1 MERIHKRRFQMARK
15 KQSRKLRKLR
25 RTLIFLI
32 VLIIIFIVLSFITP
46 TRSELEGGGGAGA
59 AATIEGLELPA
70 PIEGEQIISH
80 TGYTLSYSEEHELP
94 SYVAYELTR
103 PEVLGSGEREDS
115 FREDKAV
122 RTGSA
127 ELSDYR
133 SSGYDRGHMAPAADF
148 KWSEEAM
155 SDTFFLSNMA
165 PQDPSFNRGIWADL
179 EAVVR
184 TMAYDNG
191 SVYVVTGPVLTD
203 GPYKTIGKNEVSVP
217 KRFYKVVL
225 DYTEPEIK
233 AIGFVLPNEGSD
245 RSLQSYA
252 VSVDEVER
260 ITGLDFY
267 PRLPDDEE
275 ERIEE
280 ECDPSLWSFN
290 AFVPTGESA
299 DVEYVAPSGSIA
311 DDVLSLILSL
321 FVDLKTEVFDLL
333 GLSGIAEALGII

>member
-1 MERIHKRRFQMARK
+1 MERIYKRRIQMARK
-15 KQSRKLRKLR
+15 KDRKLRKLR
-25 RTLIFLI
+25 RTIIVLLI
-32 VLIIIFIVLSFITP
+32 LIIIFAVLSFITP
-46 TRSELEGGGGAGA
+46 TKEELDGSTSGT
-59 AATIEGLELPA
+59 ATAIAGLELPA
-70 PIEGEQIISH
+70 PVDGEEIIRH
-80 TGYTLSYSEEHELP
+80 TGYTLSYNEENELP

-103 PEVLGSGEREDS
+103 AEVLGSGEREDS
-115 FREDKAV
+115 FKEDKAV

-133 SSGYDRGHMAPAADF
+133 GSGYDRGHMAPAADF

-155 SDTFFLSNMA
+155 SDTFYLSNMA
-165 PQDPSFNRGIWADL
+165 PQEPSFNRGIWADL

-203 GPYKTIGKNEVSVP
+203 GPYETIGRNEVSVP

-233 AIGFVLPNEGSD
+233 AIGFVLTNEGSD
-245 RSLQSYA
+245 RSLQSFA
-252 VSVDEVER
+252 MSVDDVES

-275 ERIEE
+275 KRIEAE
-280 ECDPSLWSFN
+280 YDTSLWSFN
-290 AFVPTGESA
+290 TFVPTGESA

-311 DDVLSLILSL
+311 DDVLYLILSL
-321 FVDLKTEVFDLL
+321 FVDFKTEVFDLL